1 MHTHIMGYRLVC
13 ERHSVREYYG
23 TIAEAKAAKIQ
34 HQREGCLEAE
44 IKKPG
49 QR

>member
-1 MHTHIMGYRLVC
+1 MGYRLVC
-13 ERHSVREYYG
+13 ERHELREYYN
-23 TIAEAKAAKIQ
+23 TIAEAKAARVQ
-34 HQREGCLEAE
+34 HQREERCLEAE

>member
-1 MHTHIMGYRLVC
+1 MGYRLVC
-13 ERHSVREYYG
+13 ERHKVKEYYN
-23 TIAEAKAAKIQ
+23 TMLEAKAAQIQ
-34 HQREGCLEAE
+34 HKRSGCLESE